1 MRRHLETTWM
11 PADCERFADLQFT
24 NGRTALTDA
33 DRDELAACYERAS
46 LDPDDPHDETLR
58 LLTRSFSRRDPIP
71 EYYRYTSLHVYDWY
85 LRQHPGDTER
95 AALAALHV
103 TLSDLARVES
113 REAGRVW
120 RPSADQ
126 SERLHRLRTLITR
139 VRRIVTDPRTGDTVQ
154 DLVRGEFL
162 TDSARRR
169 RYLLTRCSGF
179 RQSDRHDEHI
189 FLRCVQAC
197 ELVFFLVRRTA
208 NEVAGAVPADAR
220 RAADRLRQLGTYADL
235 LNGIFH
241 LLRTLTPAMFMGFRE
256 ATGAASAVQSLNYHL
271 MELVVYGHDPRKAG
285 TYDRF
290 PHLAV
295 LNSPA
300 LRERRALTD
309 IVDDTGDP
317 TLRSLVADST
327 RALLTWRG
335 RHYGFG
341 RRYLADIKGS
351 GGTDGASYLKRY
363 VDKTLYERTGDR
375 TGHHDLLV
383 DFGCR

>member
-24 NGRTALTDA
+24 NGRIVLTDA
-33 DRDELAACYERAS
+33 ERDELAACYERAS
-46 LDPDDPHDETLR
+46 VGADGPHDETVR
-58 LLTRSFSRRDPIP
+58 LLTRSFSRRDTIP
-71 EYYRYTSLHVYDWY
+71 EYYRYTSLHVFDWY
-85 LRQHPGDTER
+85 LRQHPDDTDR
-95 AALAALHV
+95 AALVALHV

-120 RPSADQ
+120 RPSAET

-139 VRRIVTDPRTGDTVQ
+139 VRRIVTDPGSGETVQ
-154 DLVRGEFL
+154 DLVRGEFV

-169 RYLLTRCSGF
+169 RFLLSRCSGF
-179 RQSDRHDEHI
+179 RQSDKHDEHI

-197 ELVFFLVRRTA
+197 ELVFFLVRQTA
-208 NEVAGAVPADAR
+208 HRVVDAVGADPPLAGE
-220 RAADRLRQLGTYADL
+220 RLRRLGTYADL
-235 LNGIFH
+235 LNDIFH
-241 LLRTLTPAMFMGFRE
+241 LLRTLTPTMFMGFRE

-271 MELVVYGHDPRKAG
+271 MELVVYGHDPRKAE

-295 LNSPA
+295 LNAPA
-300 LRERRALTD
+300 LRGRRAL
-309 IVDDTGDP
+309 VDVVEETGDP
-317 TLRSLVADST
+317 ALRSLLDDST

-363 VDKTLYERTGDR
+363 VDKTRYARTGDR
-375 TGHHDLLV
+375 TEHHDLLV
-383 DFGCR
+383 DFACR